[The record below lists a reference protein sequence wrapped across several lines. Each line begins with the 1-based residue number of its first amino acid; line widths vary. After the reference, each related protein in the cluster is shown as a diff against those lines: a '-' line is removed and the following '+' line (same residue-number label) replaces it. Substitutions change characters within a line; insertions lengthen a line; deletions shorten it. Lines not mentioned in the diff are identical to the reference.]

1 MVKNGQN
8 GLKWEK
14 MGKMVKHG
22 GPDLKRA
29 RRTGLS
35 ARRAGRMKLRGLKG
49 LQLEVRPRRG
59 PCTSSMYNIYKC
71 TQIQCLYIHT
81 HLFSSTLTVYM
92 YMYIR
97 ADAVYHSQ
105 WGHGVGGGPT
115 SQLTRKITFRNWC
128 HQACKIPE
136 KIQIQL
142 QIHIQ
147 IHRHI

>member
-1 MVKNGQN
+1 MVIMVKIVKNSEKKN
-8 GLKWEK
+8 SSKWYK
-14 MGKMVKHG
+14 MVKMVKHG

-105 WGHGVGGGPT
+105 YVQMYTNTVSVYPCI
-115 SQLTRKITFRNWC
+115 SVQL
-128 HQACKIPE
+128 
-136 KIQIQL
+136 
-142 QIHIQ
+142 
-147 IHRHI
+147 